1 MKQEKYGYIYKITN
15 NINGK
20 IYVGQHKSNTLDETY
35 WSSGVLIK
43 QAINKEGINNFS
55 REILEWCDSKERLNQ
70 QEIYWIFKLD
80 SINLDIG
87 YNLTK
92 GGDGTPGVKLSNETK
107 VKMSHA
113 KTGKKHSQESI
124 EKMRETIMKNG
135 GRKGSNNGHYGKRFT
150 QEQKQHFSEIYK
162 NSQGVK
168 NSSRFKGHSHSE
180 ESKRKI
186 SESVKKRRFKINC
199 KICGEPFEAKSNRS
213 LYCDSC
219 KSHKSKRGESCDFK
233 R

>member
-20 IYVGQHKSNTLDETY
+20 IYVGKHKSNTLDETY
-35 WSSGVLIK
+35 WGSGILIK

-55 REILEWCDSKERLNQ
+55 REILEWCYSKEHLNQ
-70 QEIYWIFKLD
+70 QEIHWIFKLN
-80 SINLDIG
+80 SMNLDIG

-92 GGDGTPGVKLSNETK
+92 GGDGTPEVKLSDETK
-107 VKMSHA
+107 VKMSQS
-113 KTGKKHSQESI
+113 KIGKKRSQETI
-124 EKMRETIMKNG
+124 EKIRETIMKNG

-150 QEQKQHFSEIYK
+150 QEQKQHISEKCKKSQGIK
-162 NSQGVK
+162 NSP
-168 NSSRFKGHSHSE
+168 RFKGHSHSE
-180 ESKRKI
+180 ETKRRI

-199 KICGEPFEAKSNRS
+199 KICGELFEAKSNRS

-219 KSHKSKRGESCDFK
+219 KSNKSKKGQSYDFK

>member
-15 NINGK
+15 NTNGK
-20 IYVGQHKSNTLDETY
+20 IYIGQHKSNTLDETY
-35 WSSGVLIK
+35 WGSGILLK

-70 QEIYWIFKLD
+70 QEIYWIFKLN
-80 SINLDIG
+80 SMNPDIG

-92 GGDGTPGVKLSNETK
+92 GGGGAPGAKLSDETK
-107 VKMSHA
+107 VKISQS

-124 EKMRETIMKNG
+124 EKMCKTIREKG
-135 GRKGSNNGHYGKRFT
+135 LHKGSKNGHYGKRFT

-162 NSQGVK
+162 KSQGVK
-168 NSSRFKGHSHSE
+168 NSPRFKGHSHSE
-180 ESKRKI
+180 ESKRRI
-186 SESVKKRRFKINC
+186 SESVKKRRFNFNC

-213 LYCDSC
+213 LYCDLC
-219 KSHKSKRGESCDFK
+219 KSNKGKKGQNYDFK